1 MNKHDT
7 CDQMKPELAE
17 TDAAALTRRQS
28 LKAIGKYA
36 AYVAPAMTV
45 LVSSQAEAAANC
57 DNPGRHL
64 GVSRNGH
71 SGC

>member
-1 MNKHDT
+1 MSKHDS
-7 CDQMKPELAE
+7 CDGPTSDPAE